1 MKRTTLVLLMLL
13 ALFVAA
19 CTSDQAGSS
28 ASESAA
34 AQESEEA
41 APAESDAGSESAI
54 AFPSMDLPGS
64 APELEAILPDEI
76 GGAEVVKFSMGGTEL
91 MADVEGSGVDPELIA
106 FLERLDAQP
115 EDISMAFAFSVSPTG
130 DSAVIGAFRVAGAS
144 TDDLEREFLATMQSD
159 AGAVAWESASVG
171 GKDVQTSADP
181 DTEGSSLYVYTAGDI
196 VFFVTAADEATAAEL
211 LGPLP

>member
-1 MKRTTLVLLMLL
+1 MKRTTLVLLTLL

-28 ASESAA
+28 ASQSAA

-41 APAESDAGSESAI
+41 AAESDAGSESAV
-54 AFPSMDLPGS
+54 AFPSIDLPGS

-91 MADVEGSGVDPELIA
+91 LADVEGSGVDPEFIA

-144 TDDLEREFLATMQSD
+144 TDDLEREFLATMQSE

-181 DTEGSSLYVYTAGDI
+181 DTEGNSLYVYTAGDI
-196 VFFVTAADEATAAEL
+196 VFFVTTADEATAAEL